1 MFWASPRA
9 KMGMRTRPP
18 RASILCTESVC
29 QSERR
34 GGEGYLLDGLL
45 SRDGVHGRRCRM
57 WIRRLGCL
65 VLWVGVQLE

>member
-18 RASILCTESVC
+18 RARILCTESIC
-29 QSERR
+29 QYERR
-34 GGEGYLLDGLL
+34 DERGYLLDGLL

-57 WIRRLGCL
+57 WIHRLGCL
-65 VLWVGVQLE
+65 VLWAVVQPE